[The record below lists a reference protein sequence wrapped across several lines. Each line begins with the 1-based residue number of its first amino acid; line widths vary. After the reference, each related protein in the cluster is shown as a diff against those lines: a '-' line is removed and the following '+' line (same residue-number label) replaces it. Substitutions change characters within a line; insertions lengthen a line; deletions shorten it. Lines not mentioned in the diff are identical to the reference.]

1 MRVRTDYMKVRTI
14 REFVKG
20 MEQARD
26 TLRQEAEAGDLYS
39 GLQADVLDPI
49 IHNLNII
56 LSGDMMIKEVKK

>member
-20 MEQARD
+20 MEDARD

-49 IHNLNII
+49 IHNLTVI
-56 LSGDMMIKEVKK
+56 LSGDMMIRTVKR